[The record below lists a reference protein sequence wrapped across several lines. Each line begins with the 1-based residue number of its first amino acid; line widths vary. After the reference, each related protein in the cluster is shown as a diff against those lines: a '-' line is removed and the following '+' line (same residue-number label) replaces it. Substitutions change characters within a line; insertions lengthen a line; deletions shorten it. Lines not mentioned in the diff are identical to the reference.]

1 MPSDKRKFGDIG
13 EREAKNFLVKRG
25 YRILDKNYR
34 IKNLGE
40 IDLIGEKDKRL
51 TFFEV
56 KTRNSKY
63 EEDFP
68 TETSINPKKRRNL
81 KRICQLYLD
90 DKKYPPDKEWQVDAV
105 FVKVDF
111 QNDFHTIE
119 HLENILW
126 ERYY

>member
-1 MPSDKRKFGDIG
+1 MPSDKRKFGDMG
-13 EREAKNFLVKRG
+13 ESEAKRFLAKKG
-25 YRILDKNYR
+25 YRIFDKNYR

-40 IDLIGEKDKRL
+40 IDLIGEKDGKL

-63 EEDFP
+63 EENFP
-68 TETSINPKKRRNL
+68 IETSINFKKRRNL

-90 DKKYPPDKEWQVDAV
+90 DKKYPPDKEWQVDAI